1 MGKNLFKLRLTMLG
15 KTQTDLF
22 YEVQKRGYPTLG
34 LSNFSRIA
42 LQQTFGPQAMAI
54 RKVADGILSE
64 WEKEM
69 KKAQ

>member
-15 KTQTDLF
+15 KTQTELF
-22 YEVQKRGYPTLG
+22 YEVQKRGYPTLA

-54 RKVADGILSE
+54 RQVANSIIAE
-64 WEKEM
+64 WEKDF

>member
-15 KTQTDLF
+15 KTQTELF
-22 YEVQKRGYPTLG
+22 YEVQKRGYPTLA

-54 RKVADGILSE
+54 RKVANSILDE
-64 WEKEM
+64 WEKNF